1 MSVNF
6 PQIDSNRRLCRTIVY
21 LHACSTPC
29 TVGLLLAVV
38 LLSYAG
44 GFMPH
49 LLVAACLA
57 VELYPCVFLVVA
69 VVQILAFACA
79 L

>member
-1 MSVNF
+1 MNVNF
-6 PQIDSNRRLCRTIVY
+6 PQIDSNCRLCRTIVY
-21 LHACSTPC
+21 LHACSALC

-38 LLSYAG
+38 LLSDAG

-57 VELYPCVFLVVA
+57 VELYPCVLLAVA
-69 VVQILAFACA
+69 AVQILAFACA